1 LLVTVIIS
9 FAPFNATLNVLKK
22 FLAEAERLT
31 EKKVLWVRVNRSQEW
46 DNWLW
51 TEFKNQQ
58 GFIIEFTTAYAYQ
71 QNGAT
76 ERSMC
81 TILDTARSMLVDSG
95 LPTKYWPE
103 VVQTAVYLRN
113 LVPSKRNPDMVPAE
127 MWYRNKQDMTHL
139 CVFNATVYVHI
150 SSDLHLLKLGP
161 RVTRLMLIGYFRAE
175 SYKLL
180 DQEMGSVYSGR
191 NVCFEEGTANLTK
204 EP

>member
-1 LLVTVIIS
+1 M
-9 FAPFNATLNVLKK
+9 LKK

-31 EKKVLWVRVNRSQEW
+31 GKKVLWVRVDRSQEW

-58 GFIIEFTTAYAYQ
+58 GFIIEFTTAYAHQ
-71 QNGAT
+71 QNGAA

-81 TILDTARSMLVDSG
+81 TILDTARLMLVDSG
-95 LPTKYWPE
+95 LSTKYWSE
-103 VVQTAVYLRN
+103 AVQTTVYLRN
-113 LVPSKRNPDMVPAE
+113 LVPSKHNPDMVSAE

-139 CVFNATVYVHI
+139 CVFGATVYVHI

-161 RVTRLMLIGYFRAE
+161 RVTQLMLIGYFGAK

-180 DQEMGSVYSGR
+180 DQEMGSVYSRR

-204 EP
+204 ELQ